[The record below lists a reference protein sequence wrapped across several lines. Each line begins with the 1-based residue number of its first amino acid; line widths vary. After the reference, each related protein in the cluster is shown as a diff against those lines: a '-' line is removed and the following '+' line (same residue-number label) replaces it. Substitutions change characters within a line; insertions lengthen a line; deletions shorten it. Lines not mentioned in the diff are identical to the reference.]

1 MFRRIYNFL
10 HIIQNLYLKEK
21 VFIPKK
27 TYSQNGED
35 IQIIKYFQNKE
46 KAFYVDVGCFHPT
59 RINNTYL
66 LYKKGWRGINIDPS
80 KFSIDLFKFFRPD
93 DINLCQAVSLT
104 SGLKKF
110 YHQKDFSALSSL
122 NQEFAK
128 KQMGDVLKE
137 RMLETNTLDE
147 IIEKTKYKK
156 QQIDFLNVD
165 VEGHD
170 MEVLKSLT
178 FEIYSPKLICV
189 EEISE
194 NYLLNSTHQ
203 FLIKKGY
210 AHLWSGSLSHIYYK
224 LT

>member
-1 MFRRIYNFL
+1 MTEETQFFQREVSMVEKQSALEKSLENDT
-10 HIIQNLYLKEK
+10 IIDDSTPKITADSEYFGSDVSRNLIETATILLMNTDYLEN
-21 VFIPKK
+21 VTSTTLLPME
-27 TYSQNGED
+27 QDE
-35 IQIIKYFQNKE
+35 
-46 KAFYVDVGCFHPT
+46 VD
-59 RINNTYL
+59 
-66 LYKKGWRGINIDPS
+66 
-80 KFSIDLFKFFRPD
+80 
-93 DINLCQAVSLT
+93 
-104 SGLKKF
+104 
-110 YHQKDFSALSSL
+110 HQKDFSALSSL